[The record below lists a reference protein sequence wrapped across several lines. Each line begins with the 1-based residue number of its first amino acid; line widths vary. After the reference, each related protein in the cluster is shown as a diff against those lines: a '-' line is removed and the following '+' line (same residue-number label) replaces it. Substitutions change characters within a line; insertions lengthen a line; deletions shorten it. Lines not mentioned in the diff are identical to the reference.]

1 VNTYCEYTPLIAC
14 LSSTEPKMSLV
25 GNFAFSNYDRT
36 AETAG
41 SPQTARQD
49 SHVVYTTSEDSS
61 DLDEINRE
69 KTMDGQVGGDGT
81 GDEKVHQLARK
92 LTEQSMSAGQN
103 PFDAPAGSA
112 LDPNSENFSPRSW
125 AKALLHLQSRDPEK
139 YPQRTAGVSFKNLSV
154 HGFGSATDY
163 QKTVGNIF
171 IEVVGIARRLLGQGQ
186 RKIQILRD
194 FDGVV
199 NSGEMLMVLGP
210 PGSGCS
216 TFLKTLAGETHGLY
230 IDDGSLINYQG
241 KHTPVS

>member
-1 VNTYCEYTPLIAC
+1 
-14 LSSTEPKMSLV
+14 MSLV
-25 GNFAFSNYDRT
+25 GNFAFGNYDRT

-41 SPQTARQD
+41 SPRARQD
-49 SHVVYTTSEDSS
+49 SHVVYNNSSEDSS
-61 DLDEINRE
+61 DLEEISRE
-69 KTMDGQVGGDGT
+69 KSKDGQSAHAGEHGMDGT
-81 GDEKVHQLARK
+81 GDEKVHQLARQ

-103 PFDAPAGSA
+103 PFDAPAGSP
-112 LDPNSENFSPRSW
+112 LDPNSENFSPRAW

-139 YPQRTAGVSFKNLSV
+139 YPQRTAGVAFQKLSV

-163 QKTVGNIF
+163 QKTVGNVF
-171 IEVVGIARRLLGQGQ
+171 IQVVGLARRLLGIGQ

-230 IDDGSLINYQG
+230 IDDGSLLNYQG
-241 KHTPVS
+241 KQTPVS